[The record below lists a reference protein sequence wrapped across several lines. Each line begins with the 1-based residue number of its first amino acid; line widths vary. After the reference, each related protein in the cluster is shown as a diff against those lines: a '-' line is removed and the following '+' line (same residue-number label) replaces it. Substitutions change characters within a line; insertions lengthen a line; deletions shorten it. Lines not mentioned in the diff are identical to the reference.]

1 MNLRLATIEEFEN
14 IRSFYHYITD
24 WLDTVPYGP
33 GWKKDIYPSP
43 EELTEAL
50 TKNELWVCESNGEY
64 VGAMVVNSA
73 SNEGYVQVKW
83 NVDAKDN
90 EITLIHALGVKP
102 EWQGRGIASEM
113 VNHAINLAKSKKHKA
128 LRLDVLQGNLPAERL
143 YPKHGFVYVDTVEM
157 FYEDTGLANYEL
169 YELPL

>member
-14 IRSFYHYITD
+14 IRAFYHHITD

-43 EELTEAL
+43 EELTDAL
-50 TKNELWVCESNGEY
+50 TQNELWVYELNGEY
-64 VGAMVVNSA
+64 AGAMVVNSA
-73 SNEGYVQVKW
+73 SNEGYSQVKW
-83 NVDAKDN
+83 NVDAMDDK
-90 EITLIHALGVKP
+90 ITLIHALGVKS
-102 EWQGRGIASEM
+102 EYQGRGIASEM
-113 VNHAINLAKSKKHKA
+113 VKHAIALAKSKNHKA